1 MFVVIAASA
10 SWEAT
15 ALGRGSRVSR
25 HPRVTVSVLAGTG
38 PDGATGDVLS
48 AIYCNR
54 ALNMEKIQAVGFDM
68 DYTLAEYIPE
78 TFDLLAFNGALTK
91 LIHDLGYPPE
101 IRSFRYDPHRYQR
114 GLLMDKKRGNILKL
128 DRHKYVKVAYHG
140 LTKLSSAERKAVY
153 DESYERES
161 GFTPPEYAMVD
172 TAFML
177 VDVHLFCQLVDFKDA
192 HPGALEQSYAQ
203 IAKDVRRAVDLCHCD
218 GVIKDLVAAQPAR
231 YVAPSPR
238 LAQMLGQ
245 LRASGKQVFLL
256 TNSLYDYTE
265 VVCRF
270 LLGERWLDHFD
281 LVICGG
287 RKPGFL
293 LDPCVPESN
302 TVPLLLSNPAL

>member
-1 MFVVIAASA
+1 M
-10 SWEAT
+10 
-15 ALGRGSRVSR
+15 
-25 HPRVTVSVLAGTG
+25 
-38 PDGATGDVLS
+38 
-48 AIYCNR
+48 
-54 ALNMEKIQAVGFDM
+54 
-68 DYTLAEYIPE
+68 
-78 TFDLLAFNGALTK
+78 
-91 LIHDLGYPPE
+91 
-101 IRSFRYDPHRYQR
+101 
-114 GLLMDKKRGNILKL
+114 
-128 DRHKYVKVAYHG
+128 
-140 LTKLSSAERKAVY
+140 
-153 DESYERES
+153 
-161 GFTPPEYAMVD
+161 
-172 TAFML
+172 
-177 VDVHLFCQLVDFKDA
+177 
-192 HPGALEQSYAQ
+192 
-203 IAKDVRRAVDLCHCD
+203 
-218 GVIKDLVAAQPAR
+218 IKDLVAAQPAR

>member
-1 MFVVIAASA
+1 
-10 SWEAT
+10 
-15 ALGRGSRVSR
+15 
-25 HPRVTVSVLAGTG
+25 
-38 PDGATGDVLS
+38 
-48 AIYCNR
+48 
-54 ALNMEKIQAVGFDM
+54 MEKIQAVGFDM

-161 GFTPPEYAMVD
+161 GFSPPEYAMVA